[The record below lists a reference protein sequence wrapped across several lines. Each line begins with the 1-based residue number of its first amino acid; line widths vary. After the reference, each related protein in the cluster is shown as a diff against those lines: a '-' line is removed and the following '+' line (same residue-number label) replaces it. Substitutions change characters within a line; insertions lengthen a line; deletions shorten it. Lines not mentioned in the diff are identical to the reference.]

1 MIVLQAND
9 ITHEACLDECLRQ
22 SDYEKEKR
30 AVEAFNAENKWRK
43 RGIAVLP
50 NRYGRLG
57 KPANP
62 SI

>member
-9 ITHEACLDECLRQ
+9 VTHEACLDECLRQ

-50 NRYGRLG
+50 NRYGTL
-57 KPANP
+57 
-62 SI
+62 